1 MIGAQ
6 NALTDVKNQCRIK
19 TTSNVFFVS
28 VHVCEKKPAM
38 LLVPPATGY

>member
-6 NALTDVKNQCRIK
+6 NARMDVKNQCRTK
-19 TTSNVFFVS
+19 TTSSVFLVS

-38 LLVPPATGY
+38 VAVRPVVGY